1 MEDENKEV
9 TASVSTENKL
19 NSSTEA
25 EITAALK
32 TDNIELQQDDLGAL
46 EIDENVGDENSLD
59 IDDALDFGGGENDA
73 LLDQEKIVETKKPEK
88 DDSKKPGEK
97 EKSPEPEKMDIST

>member
-9 TASVSTENKL
+9 TASVSTENKV

-46 EIDENVGDENSLD
+46 EIDENLGDENSLD
-59 IDDALDFGGGENDA
+59 IDDALDFGNGGSGGAND
-73 LLDQEKIVETKKPEK
+73 LLEQEKIIETKK
-88 DDSKKPGEK
+88 
-97 EKSPEPEKMDIST
+97 T